1 MSAPSP
7 SLPLP
12 RLALAIAVMA
22 VWGTNFVVIEIAL
35 EHIPPLL
42 LAALRYTFAF
52 FPLAFF
58 LPRPAVPWRNL
69 ALYGVL
75 IGVGQFGML
84 FIAMQTDITP
94 GLASLVVQTQIFFTI
109 ALSMRLTGE
118 RVRSYQIVA
127 LLIATAG
134 LMVIVLNA
142 NGSATPLGVAL
153 VLFAALSWAG
163 GNIVAR
169 QAGPVNMLP
178 YVVWA
183 AIFAV
188 PPLFALSFVFE
199 GWPAMRAGVMAADLG
214 TWAAVLWQ
222 SIGNTMFGYA
232 AWGFL
237 LARHPAALVTPLA
250 LLVPIFGLGA
260 SALFLG
266 EPMQPWKLAAAALVM
281 LGLAINLMWP
291 LIAARLKPAA

>member
-1 MSAPSP
+1 MTDA
-7 SLPLP
+7 LPLP
-12 RLALAIAVMA
+12 RLLLAIAVMS

-42 LAALRYTFAF
+42 LAALRYSFAF

-58 LPRPAVPWRNL
+58 LPRPNVPWRNL

-75 IGVGQFGML
+75 IGVGQFGVL

-118 RVRSYQIVA
+118 RVRGYQIAA

-134 LMVIVLNA
+134 LLVIVLNA

-153 VLFAALSWAG
+153 VLFAAASWAG

-183 AIFAV
+183 ALFAV
-188 PPLFALSFVFE
+188 PPLFALSLIFE
-199 GWPAMRAGVMAADLG
+199 GWRAMQGGVMAADLG

-260 SALFLG
+260 SAIFLG

-281 LGLAINLMWP
+281 IGLAINLTWP
-291 LIAARLKPAA
+291 LIAARLKPAS

>member
-1 MSAPSP
+1 MTDA
-7 SLPLP
+7 LPLP
-12 RLALAIAVMA
+12 RLFLAIAVMA

-42 LAALRYTFAF
+42 LAALRYSFAF

-58 LPRPAVPWRNL
+58 LPRPSVPWRNL

-75 IGVGQFGML
+75 IGVGQFGVL

-118 RVRSYQIVA
+118 RVRAYQVAA

-134 LMVIVLNA
+134 LLVIVLNA

-183 AIFAV
+183 ALFAV
-188 PPLFALSFVFE
+188 PPLFALSLIFE
-199 GWPAMRAGVMAADLG
+199 GWPAMRDGLMAADLG

-222 SIGNTMFGYA
+222 SVGNTMFGYA

-281 LGLAINLMWP
+281 IGLAINLMWP
-291 LIAARLKPAA
+291 LIARLKPAS

>member
-1 MSAPSP
+1 MTSD

-12 RLALAIAVMA
+12 RLLLAIAVMA

-35 EHIPPLL
+35 THLPPLL
-42 LAALRYTFAF
+42 LAALRFSFAF
-52 FPLAFF
+52 LPLAFF
-58 LPRPAVPWRNL
+58 LPRPKVPWRNL

-75 IGVGQFGML
+75 IGVGQFGVL
-84 FIAMQTDITP
+84 FIAMRDDITP

-118 RVRSYQIVA
+118 RVRAYQVAA

-134 LMVIVLNA
+134 LGVILANA
-142 NGSATPLGVAL
+142 NGSATPLGVTL
-153 VLFAALSWAG
+153 VLVAAAGWAG

-169 QAGPVNMLP
+169 QAGPVNMLA

-183 AIFAV
+183 SIFAV
-188 PPLFALSFVFE
+188 PPLFVLSFLFE
-199 GWPAMRAGVMAADLG
+199 GWTAMRDGVARADLA

-222 SIGNTMFGYA
+222 SVGNTMFGYA

-237 LARHPAALVTPLA
+237 LARHPAAIVTPLA
-250 LLVPIFGLGA
+250 LLVPVFGLGA

-266 EPMQPWKLAAAALVM
+266 EPMQAWKLAAAALVM
-281 LGLAINLMWP
+281 TGLALNLMWP
-291 LIAARLKPAA
+291 LITARLRRAAAP